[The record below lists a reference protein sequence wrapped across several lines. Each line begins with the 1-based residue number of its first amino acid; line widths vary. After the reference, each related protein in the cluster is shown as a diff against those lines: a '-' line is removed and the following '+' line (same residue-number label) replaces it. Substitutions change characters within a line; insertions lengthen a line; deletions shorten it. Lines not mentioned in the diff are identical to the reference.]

1 MKILFTTYSGIGVG
15 GAEISMSLLAE
26 GLRKRGHE
34 VFIASSGDYRN
45 GIRFKKFRKIP
56 FYSIHNLY
64 LSKFLSKIIK
74 ENHIDLIH
82 AQDRLT
88 SIAAIRAGR
97 KFNIPFIIHFRDYWF
112 ACPRSSC
119 LTPDFTEYDLCSYI
133 MILKKF
139 PINRWLWDMYKWR
152 YIKSKWKELDKADL
166 KFANSSVIK
175 RRLELCG
182 IKNNVKVLSIL
193 RNFYE
198 EKGDGKKIKE
208 RYKLKDIVI
217 TFIGSLDYHK
227 GIMNMLKIMPSVLNE
242 MGNVSFLIVGDG
254 PLYQEIKK
262 VACRD
267 IVLTGKLG
275 RDEIKDVY
283 DASDIILLP
292 SVWQEPLS
300 GILLEAAAYNK
311 AIISSNTG
319 GSVDILDKKFMID
332 PFDLSSWKKR
342 IIELI
347 ENKSLRT
354 KIGKEWGR
362 VAREKYDVDV
372 IAKKVEEE
380 YENVRNSRV

>member
-1 MKILFTTYSGIGVG
+1 
-15 GAEISMSLLAE
+15 
-26 GLRKRGHE
+26 
-34 VFIASSGDYRN
+34 
-45 GIRFKKFRKIP
+45 
-56 FYSIHNLY
+56 
-64 LSKFLSKIIK
+64 
-74 ENHIDLIH
+74 
-82 AQDRLT
+82 
-88 SIAAIRAGR
+88 
-97 KFNIPFIIHFRDYWF
+97 
-112 ACPRSSC
+112 
-119 LTPDFTEYDLCSYI
+119 
-133 MILKKF
+133 
-139 PINRWLWDMYKWR
+139 
-152 YIKSKWKELDKADL
+152 
-166 KFANSSVIK
+166 
-175 RRLELCG
+175 
-182 IKNNVKVLSIL
+182 
-193 RNFYE
+193 
-198 EKGDGKKIKE
+198 
-208 RYKLKDIVI
+208 
-217 TFIGSLDYHK
+217 
-227 GIMNMLKIMPSVLNE
+227 MNMLKIMPSVLNE